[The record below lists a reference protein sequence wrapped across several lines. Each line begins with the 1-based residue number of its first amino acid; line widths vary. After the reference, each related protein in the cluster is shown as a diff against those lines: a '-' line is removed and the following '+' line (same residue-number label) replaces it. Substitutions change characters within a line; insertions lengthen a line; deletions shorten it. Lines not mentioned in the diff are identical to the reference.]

1 MRRLLTIFAVILW
14 VPLALQATIPEMKFR
29 RLDTRDGLS
38 NSQVLSI
45 YRDSKGFVWIGTP
58 YGLNRYDGYRV
69 KTYYSEL
76 RDTTTLRNNYV
87 DAIYEAFDGK
97 LWLQQGM
104 GYAVLDPVT
113 ERCDRHPERW
123 LEEQGVTGGLEFLYI
138 DSKKD
143 FWVKT
148 YNNGFWHFSPQT
160 KKLKHYNFGYG
171 EQDFNSDI
179 GVSSMAEVGNLVV
192 LASHNGEVLCFDRER
207 DIITKKDLYLR
218 QNGLAH
224 DQSCKLRIDHEGNFW
239 VCAQPMVYI
248 WEKKTGQW
256 YHSVQSA
263 FKAWGFDNLPDEMS
277 VWDVAEDSR
286 NRIYL
291 ATDHGGL
298 YAADPRDKD
307 LKQFLT
313 SKFDEST
320 ISDNTLRN
328 LYLDQLGRLWI
339 GSYMNGV
346 NLFVGNTSSFR
357 NFELGIINT
366 ICYDR
371 EGYTWLGT
379 NDVGIIRYNNTTK
392 EQVPFTKENCGI
404 GSNIMVG
411 SWAASD
417 GSVWFGTYE
426 GGLIHIKNGQVTN
439 YRATGDTL
447 GLANNNV
454 WTICEDQWNNIWIG
468 TLGGGVQRIDKRTGR
483 MRTFNMANSALS
495 SDYISSISMTKKGWL
510 LVAHSKFLSFINPK
524 TFRVVNFDITNNR
537 DNVPITEMSTMAM
550 EDSRGLIWQ
559 ASTAGATVW
568 DRKGDHVYLID
579 MRSGFFGSTVNSF
592 VEDENHSLW
601 VVTDHGVSNVIP
613 QLQDDGRY
621 TFVVR
626 SYNNRDGLQN
636 GPYNQRSICRT
647 KPGIIL
653 VGGQGGLDA
662 LNPSNMSKGRSKET
676 PVFSGLQLFNRD
688 VSVGEEVDGR
698 VILKESLNECRRLK
712 LRYGDAF
719 TVQLGS
725 SSGEIHNR
733 SRFVYMLE
741 GFNDAWVKTS
751 ELNPN
756 ISFMSLRYGDYV
768 LRVRMLNDDGTLG
781 EDESVLDITIT
792 APFWRARWALLF
804 YVLAV
809 LAAVWWWRRIFLRRQ
824 KERMELTLM
833 SHEMEKQQWYYEMRG
848 KLIEEIKSGKT
859 FEDEVVQP
867 ERLAYHPATSE
878 LVGFIRQ
885 KVKQYKVPG
894 GKLIRVTFKSPL
906 RGLTMSFDAAL
917 MSRMMDVLLN
927 NASRF
932 ALTGTRIK
940 VTLTATA
947 HEAELRVAD
956 RGMGIP
962 EGARARMF
970 EPRTK
975 PNIGLDVIKQ
985 IAELHGGSVRA
996 EDNPGGGT
1004 VFIILL
1010 PVTVSAAKTDDD
1022 IPVEEAVVMEEN
1034 E

>member
-1 MRRLLTIFAVILW
+1 MRRLLTIFAIILW
-14 VPLALQATIPEMKFR
+14 VPIALQATVPEMKFR

-38 NSQVLSI
+38 NSQVLSVF
-45 YRDSKGFVWIGTP
+45 RDSKGFVWIGTP
-58 YGLNRYDGYRV
+58 YGLNRYDGYRI

-104 GYAVLDPVT
+104 GYAMFDPVT

-123 LEEQGVTGGLEFLYI
+123 LEAQGVTGGLEYLYI

-179 GVSSMAEVGNLVV
+179 GVSSMAEAGDLVV
-192 LASHNGEVLCFDRER
+192 LTSNNGEVLCFDRER
-207 DIITKKDLYLR
+207 DIITKKDMYLR
-218 QNGLAH
+218 QNGLTH

-239 VCAQPMVYI
+239 VVTQPVLYI

-263 FKAWGFDNLPDEMS
+263 FKAWGFENLPDEMS
-277 VWDVAEDSR
+277 VWDVVEDSR

-328 LYLDQLGRLWI
+328 LYLDQLGRMWI

-357 NFELGIINT
+357 NFDLGIINT

-392 EQVPFTKENCGI
+392 EQVPYTKENCGI

-483 MRTFNMANSALS
+483 MRTINMANSTLP
-495 SDYISSISMTKKGWL
+495 SDYVSSISMTKKGWL
-510 LVAHSKFLSFINPK
+510 LVAHSKYLSLINPK

-568 DRKGDHVYLID
+568 DRLGDHVYLID

-592 VEDENHSLW
+592 VEDENHSMW
-601 VVTDHGVSNVIP
+601 VVTDHGISNVIP

-636 GPYNQRSICRT
+636 GPYNQRSICYT

-662 LNPSNMSKGRSKET
+662 LNPSNLSKGRSKEI
-676 PVFSGLQLFNRD
+676 PLFSGLQLFDRE

-741 GFNDAWVKTS
+741 GFNENWVKTS

-809 LAAVWWWRRIFLRRQ
+809 LAGVWWWRRIFLRRQ
-824 KERMELTLM
+824 AERMEIAQM
-833 SHEMEKQQWYYEMRG
+833 SREMEKKEWAKQLRAQ
-848 KLIEEIKSGKT
+848 LIADIQSGKT
-859 FEDEVVQP
+859 ITEEKVEP
-867 ERLAYHPATSE
+867 ERLSYRPVTLD
-878 LVGFIRQ
+878 LVEYIRQ
-885 KVKQYKVPG
+885 IVKHYKVPG
-894 GKLIRVTFKSPL
+894 GKLIKVSFKTPF
-906 RGLTMSFDAAL
+906 RGLTMSFDPAL
-917 MSRMMDVLLN
+917 ITRMFDILLN
-927 NASRF
+927 NAVKF

-940 VTLTATA
+940 VTLGGTPL
-947 HEAELRVAD
+947 EAEIRVAD
-956 RGMGIP
+956 RGLGIP
-962 EGARARMF
+962 EQARAYMF
-970 EPRTK
+970 EPGASPDIR
-975 PNIGLDVIKQ
+975 LDVVKQ

-1004 VFIILL
+1004 VFVIQL
-1010 PVTVSAAKTDDD
+1010 PIHVVKTESDDEP
-1022 IPVEEAVVMEEN
+1022 IEEAVIIDEE
-1034 E
+1034 

>member
-1 MRRLLTIFAVILW
+1 MRRLLTIFAIILW

-313 SKFDEST
+313 SKFDESS

-328 LYLDQLGRLWI
+328 LYQDQLGRLWI

-346 NLFVGNTSSFR
+346 NLLVGNTSSFR
-357 NFELGIINT
+357 NVELGIINT

-426 GGLIHIKNGQVTN
+426 
-439 YRATGDTL
+439 
-447 GLANNNV
+447 
-454 WTICEDQWNNIWIG
+454 
-468 TLGGGVQRIDKRTGR
+468 
-483 MRTFNMANSALS
+483 
-495 SDYISSISMTKKGWL
+495 
-510 LVAHSKFLSFINPK
+510 
-524 TFRVVNFDITNNR
+524 
-537 DNVPITEMSTMAM
+537 
-550 EDSRGLIWQ
+550 
-559 ASTAGATVW
+559 
-568 DRKGDHVYLID
+568 
-579 MRSGFFGSTVNSF
+579 
-592 VEDENHSLW
+592 
-601 VVTDHGVSNVIP
+601 
-613 QLQDDGRY
+613 
-621 TFVVR
+621 
-626 SYNNRDGLQN
+626 
-636 GPYNQRSICRT
+636 
-647 KPGIIL
+647 
-653 VGGQGGLDA
+653 
-662 LNPSNMSKGRSKET
+662 
-676 PVFSGLQLFNRD
+676 
-688 VSVGEEVDGR
+688 
-698 VILKESLNECRRLK
+698 RR
-712 LRYGDAF
+712 
-719 TVQLGS
+719 
-725 SSGEIHNR
+725 
-733 SRFVYMLE
+733 
-741 GFNDAWVKTS
+741 
-751 ELNPN
+751 
-756 ISFMSLRYGDYV
+756 
-768 LRVRMLNDDGTLG
+768 
-781 EDESVLDITIT
+781 
-792 APFWRARWALLF
+792 
-804 YVLAV
+804 
-809 LAAVWWWRRIFLRRQ
+809 
-824 KERMELTLM
+824 
-833 SHEMEKQQWYYEMRG
+833 
-848 KLIEEIKSGKT
+848 
-859 FEDEVVQP
+859 
-867 ERLAYHPATSE
+867 
-878 LVGFIRQ
+878 
-885 KVKQYKVPG
+885 
-894 GKLIRVTFKSPL
+894 
-906 RGLTMSFDAAL
+906 
-917 MSRMMDVLLN
+917 
-927 NASRF
+927 
-932 ALTGTRIK
+932 
-940 VTLTATA
+940 
-947 HEAELRVAD
+947 
-956 RGMGIP
+956 
-962 EGARARMF
+962 
-970 EPRTK
+970 
-975 PNIGLDVIKQ
+975 
-985 IAELHGGSVRA
+985 
-996 EDNPGGGT
+996 
-1004 VFIILL
+1004 
-1010 PVTVSAAKTDDD
+1010 
-1022 IPVEEAVVMEEN
+1022 PVE
-1034 E
+1034 